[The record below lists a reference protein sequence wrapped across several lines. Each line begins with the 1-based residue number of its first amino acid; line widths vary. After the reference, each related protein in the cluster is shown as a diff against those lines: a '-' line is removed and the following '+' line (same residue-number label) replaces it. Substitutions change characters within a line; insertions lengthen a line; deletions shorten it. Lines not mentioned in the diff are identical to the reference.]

1 MLHALFS
8 LLPADGTAPE
18 WVHLVPAGTFT
29 GVDGR
34 GPFRLRDPQAVI
46 DASMAAGKLP
56 IDENHA
62 TDLAAPQGGASP
74 AHGWIVGMESRA
86 DGLWGRVEWNPSGHA
101 LMAARAYR
109 SISPVFDHTADGTV
123 VRVSRAGLTNT
134 PNLRLHTLHH
144 QGPEMDFIAQ
154 LRQALGLPET
164 ADEAAVLSTARN
176 GVTTA
181 ATHAADIAAIA
192 TAAGVTATDRAGLV
206 TALQAQHKDV
216 VLVGTLST
224 EVTSLQSQLNTLTN
238 ERAREK
244 ATAFLDAQVAAG
256 KAINATLR
264 EHYIT
269 RHMANPADV
278 ETELGAMVSL
288 NAGGLGDRAVLDVAL
303 QAEDGLNA
311 SERMVC
317 QKMGFDPKKF
327 AEAKK
332 DPVAAAKAKKG
343 AA

>member
-1 MLHALFS
+1 
-8 LLPADGTAPE
+8 
-18 WVHLVPAGTFT
+18 
-29 GVDGR
+29 
-34 GPFRLRDPQAVI
+34 
-46 DASMAAGKLP
+46 
-56 IDENHA
+56 
-62 TDLAAPQGGASP
+62 
-74 AHGWIVGMESRA
+74 
-86 DGLWGRVEWNPSGHA
+86 
-101 LMAARAYR
+101 
-109 SISPVFDHTADGTV
+109 
-123 VRVSRAGLTNT
+123 
-134 PNLRLHTLHH
+134 
-144 QGPEMDFIAQ
+144 
-154 LRQALGLPET
+154 
-164 ADEAAVLSTARN
+164 VLSTVRN
-176 GVTTA
+176 AATTI